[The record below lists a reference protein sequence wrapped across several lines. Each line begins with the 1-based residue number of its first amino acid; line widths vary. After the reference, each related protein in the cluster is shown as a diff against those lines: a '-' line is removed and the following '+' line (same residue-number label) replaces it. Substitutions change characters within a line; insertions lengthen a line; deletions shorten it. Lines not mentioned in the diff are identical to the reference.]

1 MLIYLTLNVMH
12 INAEIRSDRRIKVIK
27 KKIEKYRNNEIITFS
42 SFVYYFLSFVFLEA
56 SDFFSYLLVNYIFL
70 DEFIRRIADRDRN
83 LSHFSPL
90 SILHSL
96 LSSIIII
103 LIINYNLEKWRRNVP
118 FCFPL
123 LLTNF

>member
-12 INAEIRSDRRIKVIK
+12 INAEIRSDRRIKII

-56 SDFFSYLLVNYIFL
+56 SNFFSYLLVNYIFL

-96 LSSIIII
+96 SSF
-103 LIINYNLEKWRRNVP
+103 LNNYNYFNH
-118 FCFPL
+118 
-123 LLTNF
+123 

>member
-12 INAEIRSDRRIKVIK
+12 INAEIRSDRRIKII

-42 SFVYYFLSFVFLEA
+42 LSVYYFLSFVFLEA

-96 LSSIIII
+96 SSF
-103 LIINYNLEKWRRNVP
+103 LLDYNYFNH
-118 FCFPL
+118 
-123 LLTNF
+123 